1 MALFA
6 VANASWRDQPVLALA
21 NLQECIDIARSSNWY
36 GHPTILYALSLA
48 ARLHAEEGDIVEV
61 RNLLREAVFISDDVG
76 DRPALMMAAER
87 AIALFGAFGQDE
99 AAATIGGFFTTPANR
114 MWSILPRRERS
125 ERWRTLE
132 VLGRC
137 SGSRPVEYTPQGL
150 GRHLTSPQ
158 RTTRPSWEILG
169 QAPRCRAV
177 AHCLVSASTISRCE

>member
-1 MALFA
+1 MRWHSLPSPTRVGAINRFWH
-6 VANASWRDQPVLALA
+6 SPI
-21 NLQECIDIARSSNWY
+21 LQECIDIARSSNWY

-114 MWSILPRRERS
+114 MWSILPGGNDRNAGAPWRS
-125 ERWRTLE
+125 LE
-132 VLGRC
+132 GALARDP
-137 SGSRPVEYTPQGL
+137 SNT
-150 GRHLTSPQ
+150 HLKD
-158 RTTRPSWEILG
+158 WVGI
-169 QAPRCRAV
+169 
-177 AHCLVSASTISRCE
+177 